1 MANRDTEIAVHYTY
15 MQRAS
20 QLAALG
26 LGKVSP
32 NPLVGAVVVHP
43 ERGIIGEGYHQV
55 YGGPHAEVNA
65 IAQVADTSLLS
76 EATIYVTLEPCS
88 HFGKTPPCANLII
101 EKGIKKVVVATTD
114 PNPLVAGR
122 GIALLQQAGIE
133 VVTGILEQEV
143 MVQNKTF
150 LHHIK
155 TGLPYVYLKWAQS
168 TDGFLAPADGKPV
181 LISDELHQMQV
192 HKQRAEVDA
201 ILVGYNTVVN
211 DNPALTVRHW
221 AGRNPQRIV
230 VDPYL
235 ALPLNYQIFDG
246 DETVWI
252 INSLKTD
259 TSERIK
265 YLQVTNWETPTE
277 MLELLGKY
285 GIGSLVVEGGAKTL
299 AWFLNGNHYQE
310 KWVYTHPNLYFANG
324 IAIPYSGK

>member
-1 MANRDTEIAVHYTY
+1 MANSVSDIAVHQKY
-15 MQRAS
+15 MQRAL

-32 NPLVGAVVVHP
+32 NPMVGAVVVHP
-43 ERGIIGEGYHQV
+43 EKGIIGEGYHQV

-65 IAQVADTSLLS
+65 IAQIADAGLLS

-101 EKGIKKVVVATTD
+101 EQGIKKVVIALQD

-133 VVTGILEQEV
+133 VISGVLEQEAILL
-143 MVQNKTF
+143 NKTF
-150 LHHIK
+150 LHHIR
-155 TGLPYVYLKWAQS
+155 TGMPYVYLKWAQS
-168 TDGFLAPADGKPV
+168 TDGFLAPAGGKPV
-181 LISDELHQMQV
+181 LISNEVHQMQV

-221 AGRNPQRIV
+221 SGRNPQRIV
-230 VDPYL
+230 VDPQL
-235 ALPLNYQIFDG
+235 ALPHTYQIFG
-246 DETVWI
+246 GEETVWI
-252 INSLKTD
+252 INSQKTD
-259 TSERIK
+259 TTNRIK
-265 YLQVTNWETPTE
+265 YLKITHWDTPTE
-277 MLELLGKY
+277 MLELLSKN